1 MITETIPQLRDMRL
15 NDKFQLAVE
24 LWDEVLQHEAE
35 IDEPPG
41 LAALLEQRLTDYRNG
56 KLGRISLESPA
67 SRAAMLAADETAPA
81 APDQPS

>member
-35 IDEPPG
+35 IAEPPG
-41 LAALLEQRLTDYRNG
+41 LAAMLEQRLTDYRNG
-56 KLGRISLESPA
+56 QTTGKSWEEVRSAIQVRKQS
-67 SRAAMLAADETAPA
+67 
-81 APDQPS
+81 